1 MVSVAV
7 PPALVVALVV
17 PFAFAAV
24 PVVLAVLPVVLA
36 VLPVAHAVLP
46 VLAVLPVAVAVVLVA
61 FAVVL
66 VAVAVVLV
74 VVPACAPVL
83 GLAVSL
89 GVAAL
94 VAFPSWLP
102 ACASLCLGAL
112 LLRGIAHLT
121 HAQRQIKF
129 AKILQIFVEKVVSLL
144 RGCLRP

>member
-1 MVSVAV
+1 MSVAV
-7 PPALVVALVV
+7 LLAPVVKLVV
-17 PFAFAAV
+17 PFAVAAVYVV
-24 PVVLAVLPVVLA
+24 PVVLAVLPV
-36 VLPVAHAVLP
+36 

-129 AKILQIFVEKVVSLL
+129 AKIADLFAKVVSLL
-144 RGCLRP
+144 RSCLRP